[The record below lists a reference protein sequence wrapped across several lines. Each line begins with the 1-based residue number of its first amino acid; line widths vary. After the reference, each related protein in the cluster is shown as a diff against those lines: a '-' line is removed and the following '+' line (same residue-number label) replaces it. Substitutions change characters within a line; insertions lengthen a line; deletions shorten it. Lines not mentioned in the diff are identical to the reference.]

1 MLEKKI
7 SKLDKKID
15 QMRKRVKG
23 VEDYKIHDEVF
34 DRITLLSLCELANKG
49 AIDLLYGT
57 IKTGKEANT
66 FLGKSG
72 NKNLAVKIHRV
83 GNRDYSMMM
92 AYIDGDR
99 RFEDVKKSKSKR
111 TMVNLWVQKE
121 FKNLKSASE
130 HIRVPEPIAF
140 KNNIIIMEFVGE
152 GDVPSPM
159 LKNAKIEDPKEV
171 FKKIKRDI
179 KRLYN
184 KAGLIHADLSEYNIL
199 MTKDEPIM
207 IDFAQAVVRDHPRG
221 EEFLRRDVSN
231 ITRFFQKYFKI
242 DEEKVF
248 SEICG

>member
-7 SKLDKKID
+7 SKLDHKID

-34 DRITLLSLCELANKG
+34 DRITLLSLYELANKG
-49 AIDLLYGT
+49 VLDLLYGT

-66 FLGKSG
+66 FLGK
-72 NKNLAVKIHRV
+72 KNNENRAVKIHRV
-83 GNRDYSMMM
+83 GNRDYSMIME
-92 AYIDGDR
+92 YIDGDR
-99 RFEDVKKSKSKR
+99 RFEGIKKSKSKR
-111 TMVNLWVQKE
+111 TLVNLWVKKE

-130 HIRVPEPIAF
+130 YIRVPAPIAF
-140 KNNIIIMEFVGE
+140 KNNIIVMEFLGE
-152 GDVPSPM
+152 DDVPAPM
-159 LKNAKIEDPKEV
+159 LKNAQIKDPKKV

-184 KAGLIHADLSEYNIL
+184 KAGLVHADLSEYNIL

-221 EEFLRRDVSN
+221 DEFLRRDVFN
-231 ITRFFQKYFKI
+231 ITKFFQKYFKI

-248 SEICG
+248 GEICG

>member
-15 QMRKRVKG
+15 QMRKRIKG

-34 DRITLLSLCELANKG
+34 DRTTLLSLYDLANKG

-66 FLGKSG
+66 FLGKRG
-72 NKNLAVKIHRV
+72 DENLAVKIHRI

-92 AYIDGDR
+92 TYMDGDH
-99 RFEDVKKSKSKR
+99 RFEGIKKSKSKR
-111 TMVNLWVQKE
+111 TMVNIWVKKE

-140 KNNIIIMEFVGE
+140 KNNIIIMEFLGE
-152 GDVPSPM
+152 GEVSSPM
-159 LKNAKIEDPKEV
+159 LKNAEISDPKKI
-171 FKKIKRDI
+171 FNKIKRDI

-184 KAGLIHADLSEYNIL
+184 KAGLVHADLSEYNIL
-199 MTKDEPIM
+199 MTKGEPIM
-207 IDFAQAVVRDHPRG
+207 IDFAQAVVRDHPRA
-221 EEFLRRDVSN
+221 EEFLKRDVSN
-231 ITRFFQKYFKI
+231 ITKFFKKYFEI
-242 DEEKVF
+242 DEKKVF
-248 SEICG
+248 ENICG

>member
-1 MLEKKI
+1 LLEKKI
-7 SKLDKKID
+7 SKLDAKID

-34 DRITLLSLCELANKG
+34 DRTTLLALYDLAKKG
-49 AIDLLYGT
+49 VIDLLYGT

-66 FLGKSG
+66 FLGKKG
-72 NKNLAVKIHRV
+72 DENLAVKIHRI

-92 AYIDGDR
+92 TYIDGDH
-99 RFEDVKKSKSKR
+99 RFEDIKKSKSKR

-130 HIRVPEPIAF
+130 HIRVPEPLAF
-140 KNNIIIMEFVGE
+140 KNNIIVMEFMGE
-152 GDVPSPM
+152 DGIPSPM
-159 LKNAKIEDPKEV
+159 LKDAEIEDPKEV
-171 FKKIKRDI
+171 FKKIKKDI
-179 KRLYN
+179 KRLY
-184 KAGLIHADLSEYNIL
+184 KRAGLVHADLSEYNIL
-199 MTKDEPIM
+199 MTKGEPVM
-207 IDFAQAVVRDHPRG
+207 IDFAQAVTRDHPRG

-231 ITRFFQKYFKI
+231 ITRFFQKYFEI

>member
-1 MLEKKI
+1 LLEKKI
-7 SKLDKKID
+7 LKLDKKID

-23 VEDYKIHDEVF
+23 IEDYKIHDEVF
-34 DRITLLSLCELANKG
+34 DRTTLLTLYDLANKG
-49 AIDLLYGT
+49 VIDLLYGT

-66 FLGKSG
+66 FLGKRG
-72 NKNLAVKIHRV
+72 DENLAVKIHRT

-92 AYIDGDR
+92 AYIDGDH
-99 RFEDVKKSKSKR
+99 RFEDIKKSKSKR
-111 TMVNLWVQKE
+111 TMVKLWVKKE

-130 HIRVPEPIAF
+130 HIRVPEPLAS
-140 KNNIIIMEFVGE
+140 KNNVIVMEFL
-152 GDVPSPM
+152 GDGNVPSPM
-159 LKNAKIEDPKEV
+159 LKNAKIKDPKEV

-179 KRLYN
+179 KRLYK
-184 KAGLIHADLSEYNIL
+184 KAGLVHADLSEYNIL
-199 MTKDEPIM
+199 MMKDEPIM
-207 IDFAQAVVRDHPRG
+207 IDFAQAVANDHPRG